1 VTSPP
6 PRHPSL
12 VLALKVASISIGSLL
27 LLLGLVMLV
36 TPGPGVL
43 VILAGLAMLSPH
55 SRWAKSLLVW
65 TKQKFHIRHRE
76 PDDDQGA
83 RP

>member
-1 VTSPP
+1 MTGQQ
-6 PRHPSL
+6 PRHPTL
-12 VLALKVASISIGSLL
+12 VLALKIASISIGSLM

-36 TPGPGVL
+36 TPGPGIL

-65 TKQKFHIRHRE
+65 IKEKFHIRQKE
-76 PDDDQGA
+76 PNDDPGSG
-83 RP
+83 P